1 MLNRLRLPT
10 AGIRLHQFV
19 CGALPAIAYLFN
31 WLPPLWVALVL
42 SGLAL
47 VSDRLALLAWAFR
60 RKRYACSE
68 EDPGPLPG
76 LYRLDEGVRVMLM
89 GAGAAALVLGRPIGW
104 LPVLAASATSTLEGT
119 TAFSFNLL
127 LYTLWRLATRRF
139 RDHGPGFAR
148 AKPRSA
154 GATPGPAGHEQTAG
168 NPNCIICRVLEA
180 APYGR
185 CRWCRLPSIRWC
197 CGLQTSMLLVL
208 LLVIAFLLNAALEP
222 IVTKLLVMMSI
233 LGVVALSLAITRQT
247 NDLIGSL
254 ENLEQARRRI
264 QRRCAFL
271 QTLTLAD
278 SVEEAAEATV
288 SHVADALGVQRISV
302 MLVEDGR
309 LSIIASRGIP
319 AEVAEAVSVPVPS
332 RICGR
337 VFDSGVPTI
346 MNDVG
351 AQPMF
356 ETLGLDAQGAM
367 ASIPLVA
374 AAMKTAGRKIG
385 VINVTDRAAG
395 PFREEEL
402 SELQATAEA
411 AAISLAG
418 QLDHR
423 ELQRANYAAIRSLAL
438 AIEAKD
444 PCTHGHSLR
453 VQRWATAV
461 AKELGL
467 SGDRLQALSYAAE
480 LHDIGKL
487 AIPDEVLKAPRRLTD
502 SEWVI
507 VQQHPRRGVEM
518 VRHLDF
524 LRPAQSAILH
534 HHERLDGSG
543 YPDGLAGDEIPLEAR
558 ILAVVDAYD
567 AMTSARPYRPPLL
580 HEAAAAEL
588 RRHSGTQF
596 DPQCVEVFLGLV
608 GPAAPVPSTADA
620 WVTDAS

>member
-1 MLNRLRLPT
+1 MSNRLRLPT
-10 AGIRLHQFV
+10 GGVRLHQFV
-19 CGALPAIAYLFN
+19 CGALPAAAYLFD
-31 WLPPLWVALVL
+31 WLPPLWGALAL

-47 VSDRLALLAWAFR
+47 VSDRLALAARAWR
-60 RKRYACSE
+60 WKGYAWGE

-76 LYRLDEGVRVMLM
+76 LYRLDEGVRLVLL
-89 GAGAAALVLGRPIGW
+89 GGGLSALLLGRPIGW
-104 LPVLAASATSTLEGT
+104 LPVLAAAATSILEGT

-127 LYTLWRLATRRF
+127 FYALWRLATRRF
-139 RDHGPGFAR
+139 RGAR
-148 AKPRSA
+148 TAA
-154 GATPGPAGHEQTAG
+154 GAGDQSAG
-168 NPNCIICRVLEA
+168 NPNCVICRALGT

-185 CRWCRLPSIRWC
+185 CVWCRLPSVRWC

-222 IVTKLLVMMSI
+222 LVTKILVAMSI
-233 LGVVALSLAITRQT
+233 VGVVALSLAITRQT

-254 ENLEQARRRI
+254 TNLERARQRF

-271 QTLTLAD
+271 ETLALAD
-278 SVEEAAEATV
+278 SPEEAAEATV
-288 SHVADALGVQRISV
+288 THLADALGVRRISV
-302 MLVEDGR
+302 MLAEDGR
-309 LSIIASRGIP
+309 LTILASRGIP
-319 AEVAEAVSVPVPS
+319 AEVAETVAVPVPS

-337 VFDSGVPTI
+337 VFESGEPTVLH
-346 MNDVG
+346 DVA

-356 ETLGLDAQGAM
+356 ETLGLEAGEAM
-367 ASIPLVA
+367 ASVPLVA

-385 VINVTDRAAG
+385 VINVTDRPHG
-395 PFREEEL
+395 PFEDEDL

-453 VQRWATAV
+453 VQAWATAV
-461 AKELGL
+461 AKALGL
-467 SGDRLQALSYAAE
+467 EGDRLQALSSAAE

-487 AIPDEVLKAPRRLTD
+487 AIPDEVLKAPRALTEA
-502 SEWVI
+502 EWAI
-507 VQQHPRRGVEM
+507 VQRHPRRGVEM

-524 LRPAQSAILH
+524 LKPAQAAILH

-543 YPDGLAGDEIPLEAR
+543 YPDGLAGEAIPLEAR

-567 AMTSARPYRPPLL
+567 AMTSARPYRPPLS
-580 HEAAAAEL
+580 HEEAAAEL
-588 RRHSGTQF
+588 RRGGGTQF
-596 DPQCVEVFLGLV
+596 DLQCVEAFLGLV
-608 GPAAPVPSTADA
+608 GQTEPVPVTADA
-620 WVTDAS
+620 WPAALA

>member
-1 MLNRLRLPT
+1 MSNRLRLPT
-10 AGIRLHQFV
+10 GGVRLHQFV
-19 CGALPAIAYLFN
+19 CGALPAVAYLFD
-31 WLPPLWVALVL
+31 WLPPLWAALVL

-47 VSDRLALLAWAFR
+47 VSDRLALLAWAWR
-60 RKRYACSE
+60 RKRYACGK

-104 LPVLAASATSTLEGT
+104 LPVLAAAATSTLEGT

-139 RDHGPGFAR
+139 RDHG
-148 AKPRSA
+148 
-154 GATPGPAGHEQTAG
+154 TGPAGPEQTAG
-168 NPNCIICRVLEA
+168 NPKCVICQALAV

-197 CGLQTSMLLVL
+197 CGLQTSMLLIL

-222 IVTKLLVMMSI
+222 IVTKLLVTMSI
-233 LGVVALSLAITRQT
+233 VGVVALSLAITRQT

-271 QTLTLAD
+271 ETLTLAG

-288 SHVADALGVQRISV
+288 SHVADALGVQRISI
-302 MLVEDGR
+302 MLVEDGH
-309 LSIIASRGIP
+309 LGIIASRGIP

-356 ETLGLDAQGAM
+356 ETLGLDAGGAM

-374 AAMKTAGRKIG
+374 AAMQTAGRKIG

-395 PFREEEL
+395 PFREEDL
-402 SELQATAEA
+402 SELQAAAEA

-418 QLDHR
+418 
-423 ELQRANYAAIRSLAL
+423 
-438 AIEAKD
+438 
-444 PCTHGHSLR
+444 
-453 VQRWATAV
+453 
-461 AKELGL
+461 
-467 SGDRLQALSYAAE
+467 
-480 LHDIGKL
+480 
-487 AIPDEVLKAPRRLTD
+487 
-502 SEWVI
+502 
-507 VQQHPRRGVEM
+507 
-518 VRHLDF
+518 
-524 LRPAQSAILH
+524 
-534 HHERLDGSG
+534 
-543 YPDGLAGDEIPLEAR
+543 
-558 ILAVVDAYD
+558 
-567 AMTSARPYRPPLL
+567 
-580 HEAAAAEL
+580 
-588 RRHSGTQF
+588 
-596 DPQCVEVFLGLV
+596 
-608 GPAAPVPSTADA
+608 
-620 WVTDAS
+620 

>member
-1 MLNRLRLPT
+1 MLNRLHLPT
-10 AGIRLHQFV
+10 AGVRFHQFV
-19 CGALPAIAYLFN
+19 CGVLPAVAYLFD
-31 WLPPLWVALVL
+31 WLPPLWAALGL

-47 VSDRLALLAWAFR
+47 VSAGRALRAWAWR
-60 RKRYACSE
+60 RKRYARGE

-104 LPVLAASATSTLEGT
+104 LPVLAAAATSTLEGT

-127 LYTLWRLATRRF
+127 LYTLWRQVTRRF
-139 RDHGPGFAR
+139 RDHG
-148 AKPRSA
+148 
-154 GATPGPAGHEQTAG
+154 TGPAGHEQTAG

-233 LGVVALSLAITRQT
+233 VGVVALSLAITRQT

-309 LSIIASRGIP
+309 LGIIASRGIA

-356 ETLGLDAQGAM
+356 ETLGLDAGGAM

-374 AAMKTAGRKIG
+374 AAMQTAGRKIG
-385 VINVTDRAAG
+385 VINVTDRADG
-395 PFREEEL
+395 PFHEEDL

-411 AAISLAG
+411 AAMSLAG

-453 VQRWATAV
+453 VQVWATAV
-461 AKELGL
+461 AKEIGL
-467 SGDRLQALSYAAE
+467 NGVRLRALSYAAE

-524 LRPAQSAILH
+524 LKPAQSAILH

-543 YPDGLAGDEIPLEAR
+543 YPDGLTGESIPLEAR

-567 AMTSARPYRPPLL
+567 AMTSARPYRPPLS
-580 HEAAAAEL
+580 HEEAAAEL
-588 RRHSGTQF
+588 RRCSGTQF

-620 WVTDAS
+620 WVAELS

>member
-1 MLNRLRLPT
+1 MSNRLRLST
-10 AGIRLHQFV
+10 GGVRLHQFV
-19 CGALPAIAYLFN
+19 CGALPVAAYLSD
-31 WLPPLWVALVL
+31 WLPPLWAALTL

-47 VSDRLALLAWAFR
+47 VSDRLALVARLWR
-60 RKRYACSE
+60 RNWYARDK

-76 LYRLDEGVRVMLM
+76 LYRLDEGARVVLL
-89 GAGAAALVLGRPIGW
+89 GGGLVALAMGRPIGW
-104 LPVLAASATSTLEGT
+104 LPVLATAATSILEGT

-139 RDHGPGFAR
+139 RGGRTAAEDET
-148 AKPRSA
+148 S
-154 GATPGPAGHEQTAG
+154 AG
-168 NPNCIICRVLEA
+168 NPNCVICRALGA

-185 CRWCRLPSIRWC
+185 CRWCRLPSVRWC

-222 IVTKLLVMMSI
+222 LVTKLLVAMSI
-233 LGVVALSLAITRQT
+233 VGVVALALAITRQT

-254 ENLEQARRRI
+254 TNLERARGRF
-264 QRRCAFL
+264 QRRCTFL
-271 QTLTLAD
+271 EALALAD
-278 SVEEAAEATV
+278 SPEEAAEATV
-288 SHVADALGVQRISV
+288 THLADALGVRRLSV
-302 MLVEDGR
+302 MLADDGR
-309 LSIIASRGIP
+309 LKILASRGIP
-319 AEVAEAVSVPVPS
+319 AEVAETVSVPVPS

-337 VFDSGVPTI
+337 VFASGEPTVL
-346 MNDVG
+346 NDLG

-356 ETLGLDAQGAM
+356 ETLGLDAGEAM
-367 ASIPLVA
+367 ASVPLVA

-385 VINVTDRAAG
+385 VINVTDRPGG
-395 PFREEEL
+395 PFQDEDL

-453 VQRWATAV
+453 VQAWARAV

-467 SGDRLQALSYAAE
+467 EGDRLRALSSAAE

-487 AIPDEVLKAPRRLTD
+487 AIPDEVLKAPRRLTEA
-502 SEWVI
+502 EWAV
-507 VQQHPRRGVEM
+507 VKEHPRRGVEM

-524 LRPAQSAILH
+524 LKTAQAAILH

-543 YPDGLAGDEIPLEAR
+543 YPDGLAGESIPLEAR
-558 ILAVVDAYD
+558 ILAVVDSYD
-567 AMTSARPYRPPLL
+567 AMTSARPYRPPLS
-580 HEAAAAEL
+580 HEEAAAEL
-588 RRHSGTQF
+588 RQGSGTQF
-596 DPQCVEVFLGLV
+596 DPQCVEAFFGLV
-608 GPAAPVPSTADA
+608 GETATVPAAADA
-620 WVTDAS
+620 WPAALA